1 MKQTFLLV
9 FVLVSVHVF
18 GQFEKGDKVLS
29 GSASFNRSDDN
40 SGDGAGTQLSITPR
54 FGYFFTTS
62 LEAGLELGWSTSRV
76 KTETSK
82 FTSNTLAPGLYVG
95 RYFELTDKFFFRVI
109 ASGVYSRT
117 KEKQRVSGPFGV
129 FEDEQNANQLGI
141 FVSPG
146 FVFFP
151 NRHWGFGATIGN
163 VYFTRLKIKESGNRQ
178 SDLGFTAG
186 SLSFSV
192 AYYFRKEADSSVI
205 PNE

>member
-1 MKQTFLLV
+1 MKKMLLLI
-9 FVLVSVHVF
+9 FVVLSVHALA
-18 GQFEKGDKVLS
+18 QFEKGDKVLW
-29 GSASFNRSDDN
+29 GSAAFNRADNN
-40 SGDGAGTQLSITPR
+40 SGDGAGTQFSLTPK
-54 FGYFFTTS
+54 FGYFFS
-62 LEAGLELGWSTSRV
+62 PRFEAGLQLGWATSRV

-95 RYFELTDKFFFRVI
+95 RYFELTDKFFFRVT

-192 AYYFRKEADSSVI
+192 AYYFRREADSSVI